1 MFCSPIGKLL
11 SDRGSVRSM
20 AVDSMAMPFFAIMMF
35 GRLNPPLQDTRKNLN
50 TNYLVLVLF
59 HVLFCS

>member
-1 MFCSPIGKLL
+1 
-11 SDRGSVRSM
+11 M